1 MSDVTYYTALDVAAI
16 FRTESDVSFFI
27 EYMIDQIEFGFSK
40 KGDDYI
46 PPIVYSSPGKVFNI
60 DYNFLIDTL
69 ADYVRE
75 DAIIGDFELAESA
88 PPRVVKNGIF
98 LVVGIFENYYGVAR
112 VNNKKID
119 LTKYKSRGIIEMTD
133 RFYNIL
139 VIQNGENIKRFS
151 AVPFSESAIKK
162 IIQPQR
168 FQVLE
173 NITKKDKLKQIVFG
187 LGRYKEYIEAT
198 GCTPDFVAL

>member
-1 MSDVTYYTALDVAAI
+1 MSDVTYYTVLDVAAI
-16 FRTESDVSFFI
+16 FRTESDVCFFI
-27 EYMIDQIEFGFSK
+27 EHMIDRLEFATR

-60 DYNFLIDTL
+60 DYNFLVDSL
-69 ADYVRE
+69 ADFVRE
-75 DAIIGDFELAESA
+75 DAIIGDFELAENA
-88 PPRVVKNGIF
+88 PPHAVKNGLF

-119 LTKYKSRGIIEMTD
+119 LSRYKSRGVIEMTD

-151 AVPFSESAIKK
+151 AVPFSESAVKK
-162 IIQPQR
+162 IIQPQK
-168 FQVLE
+168 FQSLE

-187 LGRYKEYIEAT
+187 LGRYREYIEAI
-198 GCTPDFVAL
+198 GCVPDFVKL